1 MIPLLKVKHPSNFG
15 PNYWAAKAKIDHYLG
30 RHSVLC
36 SSGTAGL
43 VIALK
48 SLKNVSVVG
57 VPEYTF
63 IGTLQAVRNA
73 GMEFRVLPCRND
85 GTLDPEQ
92 VTGVDAVI
100 VVAPFGMRIDP
111 IEYQLLGLPIV
122 WDFCPAWPQ
131 TFSTIWPIVYSTH
144 ATKNISCGEG
154 GIVTFP
160 RKYSAEAARRF
171 TCFALDEYRFPM
183 RIDASNYKIDEH
195 RCGIL
200 FDTDFD
206 EVYAKIERKKEIIAL
221 YSQGTALE
229 PLPNLDYP
237 TLAVFK
243 VPDAERLEKSTD
255 EIIFKRYY
263 YPLLSDFAGMKAN
276 ENLRNTIAFP
286 SDVTD
291 EELEIVVNHVRKFGV

>member
-1 MIPLLKVKHPSNFG
+1 MIPLLRVRHPSNFG

-36 SSGTAGL
+36 SSGTAGI

-48 SLKNVSVVG
+48 SLRNVSVVG

-73 GMEFRVLPCRND
+73 GMEFRILPCRDD

-92 VTGVDAVI
+92 VEGVDAFI

-131 TFSTIWPIVYSTH
+131 TFATRWPIVYSTH
-144 ATKNISCGEG
+144 ATKNISTGEG

-160 RKYSAEAARRF
+160 KKDQAETARRF
-171 TCFALDEYRFPM
+171 TCFDLGTDRMPR
-183 RIDASNYKIDEH
+183 RIDASNYKMDEY

-200 FDTDFD
+200 AGACLTEIYEKVD
-206 EVYAKIERKKEIIAL
+206 EKRNLIDIYARET
-221 YSQGTALE
+221 GLE
-229 PLPNLDYP
+229 PLPNLIYP

-263 YPLLSDFAGMKAN
+263 YPLLSDFSGMKAN

-291 EELEIVVNHVRKFGV
+291 DELEIVVEHVRKYAV